1 VDRLVHSI
9 LGEPLSTD
17 QQLPSLQSQLDQ
29 ITVQIPEAIATRIS
43 EGTASIARSSVAP
56 GLAVGDAAPDFTLPD
71 AVGHPT
77 TLSDL
82 LTRGPVVLTFY
93 RGEWCPYCNLQL
105 RSLQAALPRISERG
119 ASLVAISPQAAD
131 HALSLSEKHALT
143 FAVLS
148 DVNQSVIR
156 DYRVQ
161 FTLSGDLED
170 LQVNVF
176 HSDPAEQNAN
186 HSRSLPVPSTF
197 VIDSDSIVQGAFV
210 SADWRYRAEPTD
222 IIEVLETLR

>member
-1 VDRLVHSI
+1 M
-9 LGEPLSTD
+9 STD
-17 QQLPSLQSQLDQ
+17 QQRPSLHSQLEQ
-29 ITVQIPEAIATRIS
+29 ITAQIPEAIATRITD
-43 EGTASIARSSVAP
+43 GTALIADSGVAP
-56 GLAVGDAAPDFTLPD
+56 GLAVGAVAPDFTLPD

-105 RSLQAALPRISERG
+105 RSLQTALPRLRELG

-131 HALSLSEKHALT
+131 HALSVREKNDLT
-143 FAVLS
+143 FSVLS
-148 DVNQSVIR
+148 DVDQTVIR
-156 DYRVQ
+156 AYHVQ

-176 HSDPAEQNAN
+176 HNDPAAQNAD

-197 VIDSDSIVQGAFV
+197 VIDRDGVVRAAFV
-210 SADWRYRAEPTD
+210 SADWRVRAEPGD
-222 IIEVLETLR
+222 VFAVLETL